1 MLNLSF
7 SHMGGVTIKEGGGGG
22 GGGQDTDASQ
32 LAVYSMSLRPSM
44 QRSVR

>member
-7 SHMGGVTIKEGGGGG
+7 SHMGEVTIKEGGG

-32 LAVYSMSLRPSM
+32 LAGYWMSLRPSM
-44 QRSVR
+44 QLLV